1 MNVSD
6 KLRLALSILLF
17 VFVSAT
23 AVAQDRADDEADV
36 ILTIEE
42 QWDAE
47 QKGNKDWID
56 ERLVREFSG
65 WPKSAPAPRSRSSIK
80 KWDRFSDSQGET
92 LEHELYFQNI
102 VVRGDVAVA
111 HYFYTSA
118 YQDGDDKVEVSN
130 GRYTD
135 VLVRT
140 EDGWKFIAWHGGDDD

>member
-6 KLRLALSILLF
+6 KLRLALSTLLF
-17 VFVSAT
+17 VFVSGT
-23 AVAQDRADDEADV
+23 AVAQDKADDEADV

-47 QKGNKDWID
+47 QKGNKNWID

-65 WPKSAPAPRSRSSIK
+65 WPKAAPAPRSKSSTK

-92 LEHELYFQNI
+92 IEHELYFQNI
-102 VVRGDVAVA
+102 IVRGDVAVA

-118 YQDGDDKVEVSN
+118 YQDSDGKVEVSN

-140 EDGWKFIAWHGGDDD
+140 EDGWKFIAWHGGDDE